1 MPIFFILFL
10 GTVLGIQIMMRKNK
24 VDFKKTL
31 ENIQERERKANLSKK
46 REIDKEFYIIPDEAI
61 LPIKNYDETS

>member
-46 REIDKEFYIIPDEAI
+46 WEID
-61 LPIKNYDETS
+61 N